1 NYTLMTE
8 IIREIQEED
17 RPFCLELIQ
26 SCILHVNSRNYT
38 PQFIKS
44 LTESYSK
51 NFMRRPE
58 RSTFVLEKDGILVGT
73 GSIILSE
80 GRINDMFI
88 DVENHNKGFG
98 KSLMAHL
105 ENIAQENSLK
115 ALFLYSSISGVN
127 FYEKVGYTQVSQLD
141 HGAGNIEIK
150 MEKKLV

>member
-1 NYTLMTE
+1 MVE
-8 IIREIQEED
+8 IIREIQAKD
-17 RPFCLELIQ
+17 RPRCLELIH
-26 SCILHVNSRNYT
+26 SCILQVNSRNYT
-38 PQFIKS
+38 SQFIKS

-88 DVENHNKGFG
+88 DVGNHRRGYG
-98 KSLMAHL
+98 KSLMDHL
-105 ENIAQENSLK
+105 ENIAQENNLES
-115 ALFLYSSISGVN
+115 LFLYSSISGVK
-127 FYEKVGYTQVSQLD
+127 FYEKVGYTQVSRLD

-150 MEKKLV
+150 MEKKIV